1 MYLTENR
8 LSRNEMWYVAD
19 DHNYMRQ
26 IYSKEFLDS
35 NFNQSVIDTTL
46 MFNEL
51 ASKFHKPTKIVTLKV

>member
-35 NFNQSVIDTTL
+35 NFYQSVIDTWHQNFT
-46 MFNEL
+46 NPQK
-51 ASKFHKPTKIVTLKV
+51 S